1 MVMKMS
7 KDSEIILCEATE
19 IMRSLPSEMQRD
31 EEIMDSVLASL
42 QQGVSKLSA
51 RQDALEIAQLKM
63 QEAMTKG
70 FSLVN
75 GEIQGIKHEAEKDRI
90 HAQYARQEAQQ
101 ARSVADQALLR
112 IHEVATMAAVASA
125 KADGA
130 TEVAKVSSKA
140 SHGLDPLAGMAI
152 ASIVLIV
159 AFTFMSLRVE
169 RAPDRQQ
176 PSLGEALKEFCDNP
190 NNHCDD
196 GRRRSAIPA
205 QDL

>member
-1 MVMKMS
+1 MA
-7 KDSEIILCEATE
+7 KDGEMIVYEAAE

-31 EEIMDSVLASL
+31 DEIMDSVIVSL
-42 QQGVSKLSA
+42 QTGVSKLAA

-63 QEAMTKG
+63 QEAMAHG
-70 FSLVN
+70 FNLVN
-75 GEIQGIKHEAEKDRI
+75 GEIQSIKHSAELDRV
-90 HAQYARQEAQQ
+90 HAQYAKQEAQQ

-130 TEVAKVSSKA
+130 TEVAKVSSK

-159 AFTFMSLRVE
+159 AFTFMSIKVE
-169 RAPDRQQ
+169 RAPEKQ
-176 PSLGEALKEFCDNP
+176 PSLGEALKEFCNDPKNS
-190 NNHCDD
+190 CTD
-196 GRRRSAIPA
+196 GRRRPVIPA
-205 QDL
+205 SNL